1 MIYEENQ
8 MRERIHKLMHREG
21 ITQREFAKRIG
32 RIPSNVSLILNGERR
47 IPRNFTNDVLK
58 AFPGIRRDWL
68 VFGEG
73 MMYEHEERKVYDI
86 PTDTRPRLPKNVSCG
101 PLDEYYRG
109 EKRKLCQEKPIISQF
124 SEYDFSII
132 LKNDRMLPAY
142 RPSDELFFKET
153 EIYEWGND
161 YLIDTKEGPKFKKI
175 FLYKDGDGK
184 EFIRCVSY
192 NKEKYPDFLI
202 PRDKVIGYYKLV
214 GVLRIL

>member
-32 RIPSNVSLILNGERR
+32 RIPSNVSLILNGERN

-58 AFPGIRRDWL
+58 AFPGVRRDWL

-73 MMYEHEERKVYDI
+73 MMYEHEENQSFDM
-86 PTDTRPRLPKNVSCG
+86 PEDTRPRLPKNISCG
-101 PLDEYYRG
+101 PLDVYYKG
-109 EKRKLCQEKPIISQF
+109 EKRKMCQEKRIVTQF

-132 LKNDRMLPAY
+132 LKNDRMLPTY
-142 RPSDELFFKET
+142 RPGDELFFKES

-161 YLIDTKEGPKFKKI
+161 YLLDTKEGPKFKKV
-175 FLYKDGDGK
+175 YPYTDDNGK
-184 EFIRCVSY
+184 ECIRCVSY
-192 NKEKYPDFLI
+192 NKEKYPDFYI
-202 PRDKVIGYYKLV
+202 PRDIVIGHYKLV